1 VHVEFPGELL
11 EDTQAAHAGAVG
23 VEAGR
28 EHRRTADTREHSEDA
43 APDAALGGDADG
55 VGPLMVNARP
65 QSPTR
70 TLWSSTVT
78 AAIPKKFGSTPA
90 SSGR

>member
-1 VHVEFPGELL
+1 VHVELPGELL

-43 APDAALGGDADG
+43 APDAALGGDRPCR
-55 VGPLMVNARP
+55 PLMVNARP